1 MQNRKSNLFRISTY
15 LQYLF
20 SRRGLFRKKLEIYL
34 TSKSHWN
41 RPPPLTLMG
50 WICSWLHVICS
61 TGNLN
66 HCVASSIR
74 KVCPQQLIAR
84 T

>member
-1 MQNRKSNLFRISTY
+1 LPYKTTLSSIVLSQECCEVYFISLTVANP
-15 LQYLF
+15 LWD
-20 SRRGLFRKKLEIYL
+20 L